1 MGKPGSHWKRDS
13 RSRFGGENVQFRV
26 KEKSD
31 NHVNA
36 VSEKTEYIK
45 KREIESYTA
54 LSDLHFKIDETSSY
68 LKVEGKK
75 SVDREQLEVMELAV
89 RSTNNKILTMV
100 RRESCLRKKQNGVRV
115 RRKHVAEL
123 LPTFADFPVL
133 LEVSPFTGMVRRK
146 ISTW

>member
-1 MGKPGSHWKRDS
+1 M
-13 RSRFGGENVQFRV
+13 
-26 KEKSD
+26 
-31 NHVNA
+31 
-36 VSEKTEYIK
+36 
-45 KREIESYTA
+45 
-54 LSDLHFKIDETSSY
+54 
-68 LKVEGKK
+68 
-75 SVDREQLEVMELAV
+75 DREQLEVMELAI